1 MYLFSFLSALVE
13 LDVFDDISVD
23 FMLVG
28 HTGNQVDQIFSI
40 FASEFKTEIRS
51 PDELLEKIRNSA
63 VNPKPICEELTVIWD
78 WKGWVKPNMSE
89 SKLQNHSFL
98 HSFLV
103 KKEGETGV
111 LRGRKYPQDTGPWLP
126 EDGIK
131 LLKDGVDFG
140 PIGTADVRVEKLGLD
155 EIFQGLYTRYFP
167 QMGDQERR
175 KAQSSW
181 EKLRKVLEDIPKK
194 ENFPKM
200 RLSNLPK
207 QERNVRVPDVP
218 SYLVPFQS
226 NEVRELSGSKH
237 VQEPEASVF
246 ETEVRPGMDIL
257 LYTRQKATRP
267 WLGKVLSISPG
278 GKTFSLQ
285 WYKRKSRALVFHA
298 SVTPDGSPFTAT
310 MSTDSV
316 MLWNFADNKTVDS
329 FDVSPEWYEK
339 ILKSYSDHDACYI

>member
-98 HSFLV
+98 HSFLL
-103 KKEGETGV
+103 KKEGVTGV
-111 LRGRKYPQDTGPWLP
+111 LHGRKYPQDTTPWLP
-126 EDGIK
+126 DDGIK
-131 LLKDGVDFG
+131 LLKDGVDFA
-140 PIGTADVRVEKLGLD
+140 PIGTADVRVEKLALD
-155 EIFQGLYTRYFP
+155 EIFLGLYTRYFP
-167 QMGDQERR
+167 QMDDNLEKR
-175 KAQSSW
+175 KATTSW
-181 EKLRKVLEDIPKK
+181 EKLRKVLEDLPMKK

-200 RLSNLPK
+200 KLLDLPK
-207 QERNVRVPDVP
+207 QKRNVNVSHVP
-218 SYLVPFQS
+218 SYLVQFQS
-226 NEVRELSGSKH
+226 EEVRELAGSKH

-246 ETEVRPGMDIL
+246 EIEVRPGMDVL
-257 LYTRQKATRP
+257 LYTRQRATRP
-267 WLGKVLSISPG
+267 WLGKVFSFSRGENFFTPVVQEEVEIICISCFYHIRWLPFYSNHVYRLSNAVE
-278 GKTFSLQ
+278 F
-285 WYKRKSRALVFHA
+285 
-298 SVTPDGSPFTAT
+298 
-310 MSTDSV
+310 
-316 MLWNFADNKTVDS
+316 
-329 FDVSPEWYEK
+329 
-339 ILKSYSDHDACYI
+339 C